1 MWSHPA
7 IPVPGGPLEAWCNL
21 CSARV
26 READAE
32 FCKTCR
38 AAYATFCERLDL
50 SRETIAPREP
60 RLQETP

>member
-1 MWSHPA
+1 MWSHTA

-21 CSARV
+21 CSVRV

-38 AAYATFCERLDL
+38 VAYAAFCERLGL
-50 SRETIAPREP
+50 SGETIAPS
-60 RLQETP
+60 TPPLRQTY